1 MKTTFKMMTLT
12 VGMIVLSITCLILF
26 SSFRAASESS
36 KTKLVMD
43 IRNYLDKN
51 VKPIMKPQ
59 RAKLDQVLTA
69 EEKVQVA
76 ALNKRLQ
83 KLVRDRKQAGIGFL
97 GTKEFSFDE
106 VPEFTGQQRSAQK
119 ASRDEIRRI
128 MAQAW
133 SIADRHETDIDRLL
147 DEKANFFDTWERG
160 ITAVV
165 TDYLDDKFYFIG
177 KKQIVKRFKNQELV
191 SYYTPVAFLLWD
203 PQQQLFPDDLIK

>member
-1 MKTTFKMMTLT
+1 MKSKIKMMTLT
-12 VGMIVLSITCLILF
+12 VGMIVLSLAGVILF
-26 SSFRAASESS
+26 SSFRAASESG
-36 KTKLVMD
+36 KAKLVMD
-43 IRNYLDKN
+43 IRTYLDKN

-97 GTKEFSFDE
+97 GTKDFSFDE
-106 VPEFTGQQRSAQK
+106 VPELSSKQRSQQK
-119 ASRDEIRRI
+119 AGRDEMRRI

-133 SIADRHETDIDRLL
+133 AIADRHEADIDRLL
-147 DEKANFFDTWERG
+147 GEKANFFDTWERG
-160 ITAVV
+160 ITAVI

-177 KKQIVKRFKNQELV
+177 KKQIVKRFKNQEIV
-191 SYYTPVAFLLWD
+191 RYYTPVAFLLWD
-203 PQQQLFPDDLIK
+203 PQQQLFPDELIK